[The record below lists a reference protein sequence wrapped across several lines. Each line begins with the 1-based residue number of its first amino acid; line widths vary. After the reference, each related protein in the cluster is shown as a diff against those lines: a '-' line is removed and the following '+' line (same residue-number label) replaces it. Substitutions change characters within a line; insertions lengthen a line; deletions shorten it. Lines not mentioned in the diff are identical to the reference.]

1 MISGD
6 YKQQELRVMAHLSQD
21 QTLIQHLQ
29 EGDPFSVIAG
39 AWHRKEVGEVEKHPS
54 FAVWKST
61 APCASIQMLSP
72 RLQSRTEPS

>member
-1 MISGD
+1 MEAFLECWGCRSAFIAQEGWLMISGD

-39 AWHRKEVGEVEKHPS
+39 EWHRKEVAEVEKHPL
-54 FAVWKST
+54 FAV
-61 APCASIQMLSP
+61 
-72 RLQSRTEPS
+72 